1 MGNAI
6 ICSIMTGSLKVGEIR
21 RMIQLNVSQLTI
33 SRADGAFPAL
43 EKIPAMQRRRLS
55 RLAKLALNSAMQTL
69 DTYKVDYIVWVSQYG
84 DETKTLNILEDVLND
99 QTPSPTQFST
109 SVHNAISGLYS
120 ILYQDATPATS
131 LAGSWNDGLI
141 EAYAWLKTM
150 PEARQVL
157 LVYYDD
163 ALPEIYIE
171 HHPFSA
177 FAMAAMISLAP
188 ANLILMPKHT
198 NATPAYQQALAFNT
212 FWTNPEQTESE
223 AWTKC

>member
-1 MGNAI
+1 MMMQLHVSRLNMSLVDQELSAI
-6 ICSIMTGSLKVGEIR
+6 ER
-21 RMIQLNVSQLTI
+21 
-33 SRADGAFPAL
+33 
-43 EKIPAMQRRRLS
+43 IPAMQRRRLS

-69 DTYKVDYIVWVSQYG
+69 ATQHADYIVWVSQYG
-84 DETKTLNILEDVLND
+84 DEAKTLNILADVLSE

-120 ILYQDATPATS
+120 ILCQDATPATS

-141 EAYAWLKTM
+141 EAYAWLKTR

-157 LVYYDD
+157 LVYYDE
-163 ALPEIYIE
+163 ALPDIYIE
-171 HHPFSA
+171 HQPFAA

-188 ANLILMPKHT
+188 ANLMLTPKHT
-198 NATPAYQQALAFNT
+198 DATPAYQQALAFNT

>member
-1 MGNAI
+1 MMMQLHVSRLNMSLVDQELSAI
-6 ICSIMTGSLKVGEIR
+6 EH
-21 RMIQLNVSQLTI
+21 
-33 SRADGAFPAL
+33 
-43 EKIPAMQRRRLS
+43 IPAMQRRRLS
-55 RLAKLALNSAMQTL
+55 RLAKLAMNSAMQTL
-69 DTYKVDYIVWVSQYG
+69 ATQHADYIVWVSQYG
-84 DETKTLNILEDVLND
+84 DEAKTLNILADVLSE

-120 ILYQDATPATS
+120 ILCRDATPATS

-150 PEARQVL
+150 PEAGQVL
-157 LVYYDD
+157 LVYYDE
-163 ALPEIYIE
+163 ALPDIYIE
-171 HHPFSA
+171 HQPFAA

-188 ANLILMPKHT
+188 ANLMLTPMQMDS
-198 NATPAYQQALAFNT
+198 TPAYQQALAFNT

>member
-1 MGNAI
+1 MMMQLHVSRLNMSLVDQELSAI
-6 ICSIMTGSLKVGEIR
+6 EH
-21 RMIQLNVSQLTI
+21 
-33 SRADGAFPAL
+33 
-43 EKIPAMQRRRLS
+43 IPAMQRRRLS

-69 DTYKVDYIVWVSQYG
+69 ATQHADYIVWVSQYG
-84 DETKTLNILEDVLND
+84 DEAKTLNILADVLSE

-120 ILYQDATPATS
+120 ILCQDATPATS

-141 EAYAWLKTM
+141 EAYAWLKTR

-157 LVYYDD
+157 LVYYDE
-163 ALPEIYIE
+163 ALPDIYIE
-171 HHPFSA
+171 HQPFAA

-188 ANLILMPKHT
+188 ANLMLTPKHT
-198 NATPAYQQALAFNT
+198 DATPAYQQALAFNT
-212 FWTNPEQTESE
+212 FWNNPEQTESE

>member
-1 MGNAI
+1 MMMQLHVSRLNMSLVDQELSAI
-6 ICSIMTGSLKVGEIR
+6 EH
-21 RMIQLNVSQLTI
+21 
-33 SRADGAFPAL
+33 
-43 EKIPAMQRRRLS
+43 IPAMQRRRLS

-69 DTYKVDYIVWVSQYG
+69 ATRKVDYIVWVSQYG
-84 DETKTLNILEDVLND
+84 DEAKTLNILEDVLSD

-120 ILYQDATPATS
+120 ILCQDATPATS

-141 EAYAWLKTM
+141 EAYAWLKTR

-157 LVYYDD
+157 LVYYDE
-163 ALPEIYIE
+163 ALPDIYAE
-171 HHPFSA
+171 HQPFAA

-188 ANLILMPKHT
+188 ANLMLTPKHT
-198 NATPAYQQALAFNT
+198 DATPAYQQALAFNT

>member
-1 MGNAI
+1 MMMQLHVSRLNMSLVDQELSAI
-6 ICSIMTGSLKVGEIR
+6 EH
-21 RMIQLNVSQLTI
+21 
-33 SRADGAFPAL
+33 
-43 EKIPAMQRRRLS
+43 IPAMQRRRLS

-69 DTYKVDYIVWVSQYG
+69 DTHDVDYIVWVSQYG
-84 DETKTLNILEDVLND
+84 DEAKTLNILEDVLSE

-120 ILYQDATPATS
+120 ILCRDATPATS

-150 PEARQVL
+150 PEAGQVL
-157 LVYYDD
+157 LVYYDE
-163 ALPEIYIE
+163 ALPDIYIE
-171 HHPFSA
+171 HQPFAA

-188 ANLILMPKHT
+188 ANLMLTPKHT
-198 NATPAYQQALAFNT
+198 DATPAYQQALAFNT
-212 FWTNPEQTESE
+212 FWTNPDQTESE

>member
-1 MGNAI
+1 MMMQLHVSRLNMSLVDQELSAI
-6 ICSIMTGSLKVGEIR
+6 ER
-21 RMIQLNVSQLTI
+21 
-33 SRADGAFPAL
+33 
-43 EKIPAMQRRRLS
+43 IPAMQRRRLS

-69 DTYKVDYIVWVSQYG
+69 ATQHADYIVWVSQYG
-84 DETKTLNILEDVLND
+84 DEAKTLNILADVLSE

-120 ILYQDATPATS
+120 ILCQDATPATS

-141 EAYAWLKTM
+141 EAYAWLKTR
-150 PEARQVL
+150 PEACQVL
-157 LVYYDD
+157 LVYYDE
-163 ALPEIYIE
+163 ALPDIYAE
-171 HHPFSA
+171 HQPFAA

-188 ANLILMPKHT
+188 ANLMLTPKHT
-198 NATPAYQQALAFNT
+198 DATPAYQQALAFNT

>member
-1 MGNAI
+1 MMMQLHVSRLNMSLVDQELSAI
-6 ICSIMTGSLKVGEIR
+6 EH
-21 RMIQLNVSQLTI
+21 
-33 SRADGAFPAL
+33 
-43 EKIPAMQRRRLS
+43 IPAMQRRRLS
-55 RLAKLALNSAMQTL
+55 RLAKLALNSVLQAL
-69 DTYKVDYIVWVSQYG
+69 DACNVDYIVWVSQYG
-84 DETKTLNILEDVLND
+84 DEAKTLNILEDVLRN

-120 ILYQDATPATS
+120 ILCQDATTATS

-141 EAYAWLKTM
+141 EAYAWLKTQ

-188 ANLILMPKHT
+188 ANLILTPKHT

>member
-1 MGNAI
+1 MMMQLHVSRLNMSLVDQELSAI
-6 ICSIMTGSLKVGEIR
+6 EH
-21 RMIQLNVSQLTI
+21 
-33 SRADGAFPAL
+33 
-43 EKIPAMQRRRLS
+43 IPAMQRRRLS

-69 DTYKVDYIVWVSQYG
+69 ATQHADYIVWVSQYG
-84 DETKTLNILEDVLND
+84 DEAKTLNILADVLSE

-120 ILYQDATPATS
+120 ILCQDATPATS

-141 EAYAWLKTM
+141 EAYAWLKTR

-157 LVYYDD
+157 LVYYDE
-163 ALPEIYIE
+163 ALPDIYAE
-171 HHPFSA
+171 HQPFSA

-188 ANLILMPKHT
+188 ANLMLTPKHT
-198 NATPAYQQALAFNT
+198 DATPAYQQALAFNT
-212 FWTNPEQTESE
+212 FWNNPEQTESE

>member
-1 MGNAI
+1 MMQLHVSRLNMSLVDQELSAI
-6 ICSIMTGSLKVGEIR
+6 EH
-21 RMIQLNVSQLTI
+21 
-33 SRADGAFPAL
+33 
-43 EKIPAMQRRRLS
+43 IPAMQRRRLS

-69 DTYKVDYIVWVSQYG
+69 DTHDVDYIVWVSQYG
-84 DETKTLNILEDVLND
+84 DEAKTLNILEDVLSE

-120 ILYQDATPATS
+120 ILCQDATPATS

-141 EAYAWLKTM
+141 EAYAWLKTR

-157 LVYYDD
+157 LVYYDE
-163 ALPEIYIE
+163 ALPDIYAE
-171 HHPFSA
+171 HQPFAA

-188 ANLILMPKHT
+188 ANLMLTPKHT
-198 NATPAYQQALAFNT
+198 DATPAYQQALAFNT

>member
-1 MGNAI
+1 MMMQLHVSRLNLSSIDQELSAI
-6 ICSIMTGSLKVGEIR
+6 
-21 RMIQLNVSQLTI
+21 QH
-33 SRADGAFPAL
+33 
-43 EKIPAMQRRRLS
+43 IPAMQRRRLS
-55 RLAKLALNSAMQTL
+55 RLAKLALNSVLQAL
-69 DTYKVDYIVWVSQYG
+69 DACNVDYIVWVSQYG
-84 DETKTLNILEDVLND
+84 DEAKTLNILEDVLRN

-109 SVHNAISGLYS
+109 SVHNAISGLDS
-120 ILYQDATPATS
+120 ILCQDATTATS

-141 EAYAWLKTM
+141 EAYAWLKTQ

-188 ANLILMPKHT
+188 ANLILTPKHT

>member
-1 MGNAI
+1 MMMQLHVSRLNMSLVDQELSAI
-6 ICSIMTGSLKVGEIR
+6 EY
-21 RMIQLNVSQLTI
+21 
-33 SRADGAFPAL
+33 
-43 EKIPAMQRRRLS
+43 IPAMQRRRLS

-69 DTYKVDYIVWVSQYG
+69 ATQHADYIVWVSQYG
-84 DETKTLNILEDVLND
+84 DEAKTLNILADVLRE

-120 ILYQDATPATS
+120 ILCQDATPATS

-141 EAYAWLKTM
+141 EAYAWLKTR

-157 LVYYDD
+157 LVYYDE
-163 ALPEIYIE
+163 ALPDIYAE
-171 HHPFSA
+171 HQPFAA

-188 ANLILMPKHT
+188 ANLMLTPKHT
-198 NATPAYQQALAFNT
+198 DATPAYQQALAFNT
-212 FWTNPEQTESE
+212 FWNNPEQTESE

>member
-1 MGNAI
+1 MMMQLHVSRLNMSLVDQELSAI
-6 ICSIMTGSLKVGEIR
+6 EH
-21 RMIQLNVSQLTI
+21 
-33 SRADGAFPAL
+33 
-43 EKIPAMQRRRLS
+43 IPAMQRRRLS

-69 DTYKVDYIVWVSQYG
+69 DTHNVDYIVWVSQYG
-84 DETKTLNILEDVLND
+84 DEAKTLNILEDVLSE

-120 ILYQDATPATS
+120 ILCRDATPATS
-131 LAGSWNDGLI
+131 LAGAWNDGLI
-141 EAYAWLKTM
+141 EAYAWLKTR

-157 LVYYDD
+157 LVYYDE
-163 ALPEIYIE
+163 ALPDIYIE
-171 HHPFSA
+171 HQPFAA

-188 ANLILMPKHT
+188 ANLMLTPKHT
-198 NATPAYQQALAFNT
+198 DATPAYQQALAFNT

>member
-1 MGNAI
+1 MMMQLHVSRLNMSLVDQELSAI
-6 ICSIMTGSLKVGEIR
+6 ER
-21 RMIQLNVSQLTI
+21 
-33 SRADGAFPAL
+33 
-43 EKIPAMQRRRLS
+43 IPAMQRRRLS

-69 DTYKVDYIVWVSQYG
+69 ATQHADYIVWVSQYG
-84 DETKTLNILEDVLND
+84 DEAKTLNILADVLSE

-120 ILYQDATPATS
+120 ILCQDATPATS

-141 EAYAWLKTM
+141 EAYAWLKTI
-150 PEARQVL
+150 PEAGHVL
-157 LVYYDD
+157 LVYYDE
-163 ALPEIYIE
+163 ALPEMYIE
-171 HHPFSA
+171 HQPFSA

-188 ANLILMPKHT
+188 ANLMLTPKHT
-198 NATPAYQQALAFNT
+198 DATPAYQQALAFNT

>member
-1 MGNAI
+1 MMMQLHVSRLNMSLVDQELSAI
-6 ICSIMTGSLKVGEIR
+6 ER
-21 RMIQLNVSQLTI
+21 
-33 SRADGAFPAL
+33 
-43 EKIPAMQRRRLS
+43 IPAMQRRRLS

-69 DTYKVDYIVWVSQYG
+69 ATQHADYIVWVSQYG
-84 DETKTLNILEDVLND
+84 DEAKTLNILADVLSE

-120 ILYQDATPATS
+120 ILCQDATPATS

-141 EAYAWLKTM
+141 EAYAWLKTR

-157 LVYYDD
+157 LVYYDE
-163 ALPEIYIE
+163 ALPEMYIE
-171 HHPFSA
+171 HQPFAA

-188 ANLILMPKHT
+188 ANLMLTPKHT
-198 NATPAYQQALAFNT
+198 DATPAYQQALAFNT
-212 FWTNPEQTESE
+212 FWNNPEQTESE

>member
-1 MGNAI
+1 MMMQLHV
-6 ICSIMTGSLKVGEIR
+6 SR
-21 RMIQLNVSQLTI
+21 LNVSLVDQELSAI
-33 SRADGAFPAL
+33 ER
-43 EKIPAMQRRRLS
+43 IPAMQRRRLS

-69 DTYKVDYIVWVSQYG
+69 ATQHADYIVWVSQYG
-84 DETKTLNILEDVLND
+84 DEAKTLNILADVLSE

-120 ILYQDATPATS
+120 ILCQDATPATS

-141 EAYAWLKTM
+141 EAYAWLKTR

-157 LVYYDD
+157 LVYYDE
-163 ALPEIYIE
+163 ALPDIYAE
-171 HHPFSA
+171 HQPFAA

-188 ANLILMPKHT
+188 ANLMLTPKHT
-198 NATPAYQQALAFNT
+198 DATPAYQQALAFNT